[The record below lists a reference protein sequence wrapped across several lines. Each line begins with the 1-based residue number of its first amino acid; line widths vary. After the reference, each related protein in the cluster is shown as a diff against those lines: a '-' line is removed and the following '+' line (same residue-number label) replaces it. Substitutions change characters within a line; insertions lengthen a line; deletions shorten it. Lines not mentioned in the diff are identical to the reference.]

1 MTSLAEDAWSA
12 VNRTAQTVAALR
24 RLEVLLH
31 GEHALIDDPTLECL
45 LGADEFA
52 AEQLAGI
59 ALPADLGAGLPAL
72 AAWLAG
78 AETDEHARRL
88 RQHVDRLAIRTA
100 KIDALLG
107 QFLPE
112 VTQCVILGAG
122 LDTRAWR
129 LAASARVMLYEVD
142 FPHVLDF
149 KAARLAGLPLVCA
162 ARHALAADVAAPDL
176 GARLAAAGFRRE
188 QPTVWL
194 IEGVIVYL
202 TAAQITALNTNL
214 ASLSAPGS
222 RLIATF
228 MGEGVS
234 GMFSAGMISR
244 FDDAPTLLARY
255 GWQARQLHYAD
266 IAREYGRDYPDDYTV
281 YLACT
286 EPRA

>member
-1 MTSLAEDAWSA
+1 MTSEREDAWSA

-31 GEHALIDDPTLECL
+31 GEHALIDDPTLERL
-45 LGADEFA
+45 LGDDEFDA
-52 AEQLAGI
+52 RQLAGI
-59 ALPADLGAGLPAL
+59 ALPTGLAAGLPAL
-72 AAWLAG
+72 AAWLAS
-78 AETDEHARRL
+78 AQTDDHARRL
-88 RQHVDRLAIRTA
+88 RQHVNRLAIRTA
-100 KIDALLG
+100 KIDALLE

-129 LAASARVMLYEVD
+129 LAASARVTLYEVD
-142 FPHVLDF
+142 YPHVLDF

-162 ARHALAADVAAPDL
+162 ARHAVAADVAAPDL
-176 GARLAAAGFRRE
+176 GARLAAVGFRRE

-202 TAAQITALNTNL
+202 TAAQIAALNDNL
-214 ASLSAPGS
+214 ASSSAPGS
-222 RLIATF
+222 RVVATF

-244 FDDAPTLLARY
+244 FDDAPALLARY
-255 GWQARQLHYAD
+255 GWAARQLHYAD
-266 IAREYGRDYPDDYTV
+266 IARDYGRDYPDDYTV
-281 YLACT
+281 YLVCT
-286 EPRA
+286 APRA